1 VKISVCVGSVRP
13 APLETLIAS
22 VRRQTWRDWELVV
35 VGQGS
40 DPTLRAVGEA
50 AMRQD
55 QRVRYIHIE
64 PRGVSLA
71 RNVAVR
77 AAVGDII
84 AITDDDC
91 EAREDWLAT
100 VAECFASE
108 PEVDV
113 VGGAMV
119 APTTNR
125 GWLTNCPEVVPA
137 EALYDPVAS
146 GHKAPAGFSW
156 VTGNVAFRPS
166 VLVRAGPFDESFG
179 PGAYFRVATDT
190 DYLARLDRAG
200 VRMRSTPR
208 SVVIHTYG
216 CRRGFRQLLRRSI
229 DYSWGH
235 GALAAKWTLV
245 GDVRGREW
253 LDSKRRDCATGWLR
267 PFRPHRLPLGVLQLW
282 YFNRGYERCRRGFR
296 VAPSGVLEPLRPS

>member
-1 VKISVCVGSVRP
+1 VVKISVCVGSVRP
-13 APLETLIAS
+13 EPLQALIAS
-22 VRRQTWRDWELVV
+22 VRRQTWLDWELVV

-40 DPTLRAVGEA
+40 DAGVRAVGEKAMA
-50 AMRQD
+50 ADKRI
-55 QRVRYIHIE
+55 RYIHIDG
-64 PRGVSLA
+64 RGVSLA
-71 RNVAVR
+71 RNVAVQ
-77 AAVGDII
+77 AAVGDIV

-100 VAECFASE
+100 IVDCFREE
-108 PEVDV
+108 PDVEV

-119 APTTNR
+119 APR
-125 GWLTNCPEVVPA
+125 SISRWLTNCPELVPA

-146 GHKAPAGFSW
+146 GHRPPAGFSW
-156 VTGNVAFRPS
+156 VTGNVAFRRG
-166 VLVRAGPFDESFG
+166 VLERAGPFDESFG

-208 SVVIHTYG
+208 SEVIHTHG

-235 GALAAKWTLV
+235 GALAGKWTLV
-245 GDVRGREW
+245 GDRRGREW
-253 LDSKRRDCATGWLR
+253 LGQKRRDAITGWLR
-267 PFRPHRLPLGVLQLW
+267 PLRPQRLPLGLLQLW
-282 YFNRGYERCRRGFR
+282 YFTRGYERCVREFR
-296 VAPSGVLEPLRPS
+296 VTARGTLEPVA